1 MMIEGVSES
10 FSRVFN
16 KYIVDG
22 SGPEPEVTELLI
34 VVSIV
39 LALLWLVQR
48 FVSWVS
54 VTTHTGISESRSGR
68 HAGTP
73 RTIVKTC
80 PAVVETAGDQCL
92 LLGGALRHFLL
103 LALLSL
109 LWRHHCNASFGT
121 SVLQVAHCAS

>member
-1 MMIEGVSES
+1 MTIIEGVSEA

-48 FVSWVS
+48 FVSWGFS
-54 VTTHTGISESRSGR
+54 HTHTLASLK
-68 HAGTP
+68 AG
-73 RTIVKTC
+73 V
-80 PAVVETAGDQCL
+80 ADM
-92 LLGGALRHFLL
+92 
-103 LALLSL
+103 LAL
-109 LWRHHCNASFGT
+109 
-121 SVLQVAHCAS
+121 QEPM